1 MSEAHLGQSSVG
13 RSSEVILMQDVEPET
28 QAPTDNETSTESSN
42 ITPNNIRD
50 RANRHLN
57 SVARHFNILDRVFQR
72 HSSAQ
77 ARLQYGASSDG
88 VFSNLSAKPENN
100 SNEVNGES
108 DKPPTYDE
116 AAADMAPSYYGIDD
130 DGVGLY
136 YNEICIEGLPVGNI
150 VNFLWNM
157 IVSVSFQFVGFLL
170 TYILH
175 TSHAAKEGSRFGL
188 GLTFIGYAYSMI
200 PNDVTSKIGKGNSLD
215 RVEPTDPNEFDD
227 MHLYSGSTSQD
238 EFESSLSHGLDEKR
252 SNTPVLAVV
261 LGILGVVIMIKS
273 IYGYI
278 KVKKMERRYL
288 TQEQV

>member
-1 MSEAHLGQSSVG
+1 M
-13 RSSEVILMQDVEPET
+13 
-28 QAPTDNETSTESSN
+28 
-42 ITPNNIRD
+42 
-50 RANRHLN
+50 
-57 SVARHFNILDRVFQR
+57 
-72 HSSAQ
+72 
-77 ARLQYGASSDG
+77 
-88 VFSNLSAKPENN
+88 SAKPENN

-238 EFESSLSHGLDEKR
+238 EFESCLLYTSPSAFEIVLPME
-252 SNTPVLAVV
+252 LAVELMTLAKLFFNGTISFSLFKSV
-261 LGILGVVIMIKS
+261 ISGSPASTILLNKS
-273 IYGYI
+273 
-278 KVKKMERRYL
+278 VTL
-288 TQEQV
+288 S